1 MLQKWI
7 DILKELDFAFQPII
21 HTFTGKIYAVE
32 ALLRNVEI
40 ATDFHNI
47 QDLFDTAFEDDLL
60 YQVDLELRRK
70 AIKKFKKI
78 DIENIKLFYNLDN
91 RIIYSKNCPQGQTA
105 KILEENGLKKMQF
118 ILN

>member
-60 YQVDLELRRK
+60 YQVDLELRK
-70 AIKKFKKI
+70 SYKKIQKI

-91 RIIYSKNCPQGQTA
+91 RIIYSKNCPKDKQ
-105 KILEENGLKKMQF
+105 LKY
-118 ILN
+118 